1 MNQKILLIKM
11 ITKTAFCNKIYQLI
25 IIQLDINAL
34 NSHEIL
40 YEVLWIPVT
49 LSKEITNN

>member
-11 ITKTAFCNKIYQLI
+11 ITKTVFCNKIDQLI

-40 YEVLWIPVT
+40 YEVFLDSRYT
-49 LSKEITNN
+49 LKRNY